1 MYNTSASDLERVVS
15 DLGQIARTYTNAAQQ
30 LDQQVITLEG
40 AVAHVLND
48 GVMQWKGL
56 SSEAFASAWLERRAR
71 LQQASMLMST
81 SAGNMTTLAQTIE
94 SNLPTIRAE
103 QSIQLQP
110 IFASMPSNEQQS
122 VLDQVSQAQNAIFM
136 ALAALNSQLEAMA
149 EEVSDCPQ
157 VDREASSPGL
167 YDNISRNDAGG
178 GSAAQTPEQRIENAV
193 GDPVLAELLIEQ
205 ANQNGANLEDVATLL
220 EKNVGIDQVDQWI
233 QDEVNLKDVAIL
245 LNNGVD
251 ANYINA
257 WISKG
262 VDIKS
267 VATFIEGGVNQDIAV
282 QLTRANVNPDAVLPL
297 IQEGVAPETIM
308 NFVKLGI
315 APENVS
321 NVVESNITNLI
332 EDSNPKLPL
341 TRKNAISML
350 NGPSGTYPRVA
361 GSGVKGA
368 DVRFIDVKTGEVIL
382 IREEKSLTSSKS
394 LDNELSDLGKQ
405 FSIDSAPKEL
415 VVQVPRGTNAN
426 SWIGGFLKKNEGS
439 GLAKYKKLE
448 ITIVDPDGNL
458 LWQGNL
464 TK

>member
-1 MYNTSASDLERVVS
+1 MYNTSASELESVAS

-30 LDQQVITLEG
+30 LDQQVVTLDG
-40 AVAHVLND
+40 AVAHVLSD

-56 SSEAFASAWLERRAR
+56 SSEAFSSAWLERRAR
-71 LQQASMLMST
+71 LQQASTLMSE
-81 SAGNMTTLAQTIE
+81 SATQMTTLAQTIE
-94 SNLPTIRAE
+94 SNIAMIRAG

-110 IFASMPSNEQQS
+110 IFATMPSNEQQS
-122 VLDQVSQAQNAIFM
+122 VLDGVSQAQNAIFM
-136 ALAALNSQLEAMA
+136 AVAALNSQLEALA

-167 YDNISRNDAGG
+167 YDNVSRSDAGG

-233 QDEVNLKDVAIL
+233 QDGVNLKDATTL

-251 ANYINA
+251 VNYINA

-267 VATFIEGGVNQDIAV
+267 VATFVEGGVNPDVAV

-308 NFVKLGI
+308 NLVKLGI
-315 APENVS
+315 APENIS
-321 NVVESNITNLI
+321 NAVESNIANLI

-361 GSGVKGA
+361 GSGVQGA
-368 DVRFIDVKTGEVIL
+368 DVRFVDVKTGEVVL
-382 IREEKSLTSSKS
+382 VREEKSITTSGGLSH
-394 LDNELSDLGKQ
+394 ELKDASKQ
-405 FSIDSAPKEL
+405 FGTDTSPKEL
-415 VVQVPRGTNAN
+415 FIQVPRGTNAS
-426 SWIGGFLKKNEGS
+426 SWVGGFLKENAGA
-439 GLAKYKKLE
+439 GLSKYKSFE
-448 ITIVDPDGNL
+448 ITIVDPDGKI
-458 LWQGNL
+458 LWEGHLVN
-464 TK
+464 